1 MIAVK
6 NYRWLTVAVVVVA
19 VLAVIY
25 LMANPGGVAT
35 PLRSGERVVVIYLQ
49 GNIDDGSGGFGI
61 SGGITPRYVEEQL
74 EKAESNPAIKAAV
87 VRVNSPGGS
96 VAASQQIAAAVE
108 DFSKPLVISMGD
120 MAASGG
126 YYISAPADGIVAQPG
141 TLTGSIGVISQV
153 IDTGGLY
160 EKLGLKVETIKSG
173 RHKDMLSREMTAAER
188 ELMQALSDELY
199 DQFVSDVARGRELD
213 KKKVLKLATGQ
224 VYTGTQA
231 LEAGL
236 IDRLGGIEEAVAWAG
251 EMAGLEDPE
260 IYEFPPPSFLDQITG
275 LGAKVA
281 VLADKLTTPPEI
293 QIMNYLQQYN
303 YLPRF
308 ILE

>member
-49 GNIDDGSGGFGI
+49 GNIDDGSGGFAI

-96 VAASQQIAAAVE
+96 VAASQQIAAPLKIL
-108 DFSKPLVISMGD
+108 KPLVISMGIWPLRGLLYLCPSRWD
-120 MAASGG
+120 RR
-126 YYISAPADGIVAQPG
+126 PARHPDRLYRGDLRLSIRG
-141 TLTGSIGVISQV
+141 LT
-153 IDTGGLY
+153 
-160 EKLGLKVETIKSG
+160 KLGLKVETIKSG

-199 DQFVSDVARGRELD
+199 DQFVSDVARGRDLD

>member
-1 MIAVK
+1 MK
-6 NYRWLTVAVVVVA
+6 NYRWLTVVILIAALFSVVYL
-19 VLAVIY
+19 LAR
-25 LMANPGGVAT
+25 PGRIAT
-35 PLRSGERVVVIYLQ
+35 PLKSGERIVVLYLQ
-49 GNIDDGSGGFGI
+49 GAIDEGSGGIGF
-61 SGGITPRYVEEQL
+61 SGSITPRYVEEQL
-74 EKAESNPAIKAAV
+74 KKAENDPGIEAAV
-87 VRVNSPGGS
+87 IRVNSPGGS
-96 VAASQQIAAAVE
+96 VAASQQIAGSVE
-108 DFSKPLVISMGD
+108 AFSKPLIISMGD

-153 IDTGGLY
+153 IDQGGLY

-173 RHKDMLSREMTAAER
+173 RHKDMLSRQMTAEER

-199 DQFVSDVARGRELD
+199 DQFVSDVARGRGLD

-236 IDRLGGIEEAVAWAG
+236 VDRLGGLEEAVEWAG

-260 IYEFPPPSFLDQITG
+260 IYEFPPPSFWEQISG
-275 LGAKVA
+275 LGMTIVH
-281 VLADKLTTPPEI
+281 LAEKMTTPPEI
-293 QIMNYLQQYN
+293 QIMDYLQQQYN

-308 ILE
+308 ILQ